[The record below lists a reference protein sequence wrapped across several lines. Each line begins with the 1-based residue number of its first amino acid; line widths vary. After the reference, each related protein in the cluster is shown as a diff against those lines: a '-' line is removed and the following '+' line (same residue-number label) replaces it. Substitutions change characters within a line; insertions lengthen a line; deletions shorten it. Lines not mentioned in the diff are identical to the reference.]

1 MVTAEL
7 LRRDVLRSL
16 RQALLKKIKKQKGG
30 GGGGLLSALD
40 KWHFAV
46 IRRAQASDDPLLPAE
61 LGISDLVD
69 VENLLA
75 DELVGEGLSRA
86 SAESVSAW
94 HRKQYVKASKT
105 LAKKLKRRGLAGDS
119 DAGGP
124 VSCTSPSQDGSD
136 GLLTLSQGEELRVQ
150 IHLAQLAKLR
160 ALSMGAGGGG
170 SADETQFLLATLC
183 LLVRY
188 QALGGGG
195 FQCAIPP
202 PVFTCLEELWG
213 IKCEGF
219 ASPLNCRLSA
229 GQYCSA
235 FPDTDTPFGA
245 HTQVHTRTLSLSLTH
260 THAHTRTHT
269 HTHTLSLTYT
279 RSPSFTYTHTLCL
292 SLSHSLLFSL
302 SHTQPVGLECF
313 PAGRN
318 IL

>member
-1 MVTAEL
+1 LFSV
-7 LRRDVLRSL
+7 
-16 RQALLKKIKKQKGG
+16 
-30 GGGGLLSALD
+30 LD

-61 LGISDLVD
+61 LGISDLLD

-86 SAESVSAW
+86 SADSVSAW

-105 LAKKLKRRGLAGDS
+105 LAKKLKRRRLAGDS
-119 DAGGP
+119 YAGGP

-150 IHLAQLAKLR
+150 IHCAQLAKLR

-245 HTQVHTRTLSLSLTH
+245 HTQVHTRTLSLSHIH

-269 HTHTLSLTYT
+269 HTHANTLSLSRTHAHFL
-279 RSPSFTYTHTLCL
+279 SHTHTLSV
-292 SLSHSLLFSL
+292 SLSHILSPFLFL
-302 SHTQPVGLECF
+302 AHTTYRTRVF
-313 PAGRN
+313 PCWQEYFIGAGHW
-318 IL
+318 LAMSQAPD